1 MILRLCL
8 LSPHRERRCQSTA
21 CALWHE
27 RIKDWQEV
35 SPPGPPRYFDFKGH
49 CGTPQWRGTG
59 PSARQYREPSGARP
73 EFFLG
78 KSAGTW
84 IPEPTILDKG
94 LRSRF
99 VSRQSAF
106 YPTPSI
112 RAFHLQRPA
121 LLFTRVWLRA
131 REDGG
136 FYAGEHLG
144 ARASWQNRP
153 CGSQEKRAPSLMKNT
168 GFSGSGDHSTVTL
181 LARLRGLSMSHLR
194 ARAM

>member
-8 LSPHRERRCQSTA
+8 LSPHRERRRQSTA

-27 RIKDWQEV
+27 RIKDWQVMARFGLRATPFLVVKKGGKEA
-35 SPPGPPRYFDFKGH
+35 SGGMPPEPPGD
-49 CGTPQWRGTG
+49 
-59 PSARQYREPSGARP
+59 RP
-73 EFFLG
+73 TFFLG

-121 LLFTRVWLRA
+121 PLFTRVWLRA